1 MGIRLIYRRQ
11 KLQYLYK
18 FKKGASRTQKY
29 FIEKTLRPA
38 DHPRS
43 GSKQQRWNRINT
55 DVFLSLSVCLP
66 IEFPLPFRYNKRME
80 GGLFSQEETI
90 FSVEEISKRIKL
102 LLEGN
107 IGRVTVEG
115 EVSSFS
121 ESSARHW
128 YFSLKDSRTPALLST
143 VCFSYRRSPLIK
155 KPVVGDTI
163 RVEGRLSAYD
173 AKSSYQ
179 LIAESIR
186 PAGRGDLFRQM
197 EELKQRLYAEGL
209 FDAGRKRPLP
219 PFPQTVGVVTS
230 AEGKVFRDICSRI
243 RMHGAP
249 LRVILLPAAVQGA
262 EAAASLIARIRQAG
276 AMRLCDVLIV
286 GRGGGSP
293 EDLLPF
299 SDEGVVRAVA
309 ESEIPV
315 ISAVGHEPDTP
326 LCDFAA
332 DHRSATPTAA
342 ADDICAGYDR
352 CRKAVPEVRMR
363 IAAALR
369 VATERKRAIFSRCD
383 RGRLT
388 ELLERRL
395 QGEAQRLDFNR
406 ARLPMLVRAVAEN
419 ARRRLEIN
427 RLRLEKESPTVI
439 LSKGYALV
447 FDENGRPVTRA
458 AALPPESRVTLQFTD
473 GRRSARITEETIP

>member
-1 MGIRLIYRRQ
+1 
-11 KLQYLYK
+11 
-18 FKKGASRTQKY
+18 
-29 FIEKTLRPA
+29 
-38 DHPRS
+38 
-43 GSKQQRWNRINT
+43 
-55 DVFLSLSVCLP
+55 
-66 IEFPLPFRYNKRME
+66 
-80 GGLFSQEETI
+80 
-90 FSVEEISKRIKL
+90 
-102 LLEGN
+102 
-107 IGRVTVEG
+107 
-115 EVSSFS
+115 
-121 ESSARHW
+121 
-128 YFSLKDSRTPALLST
+128 
-143 VCFSYRRSPLIK
+143 
-155 KPVVGDTI
+155 
-163 RVEGRLSAYD
+163 
-173 AKSSYQ
+173 
-179 LIAESIR
+179 
-186 PAGRGDLFRQM
+186 
-197 EELKQRLYAEGL
+197 
-209 FDAGRKRPLP
+209 
-219 PFPQTVGVVTS
+219 
-230 AEGKVFRDICSRI
+230 
-243 RMHGAP
+243 
-249 LRVILLPAAVQGA
+249 
-262 EAAASLIARIRQAG
+262 
-276 AMRLCDVLIV
+276 MRLCDVLIV

-342 ADDICAGYDR
+342 ADDICIGYDR
-352 CRKAVPEVRMR
+352 CRKAIPEVRMR
-363 IAAALR
+363 ISAALR
-369 VATERKRAIFSRCD
+369 VGTERKRAIFSRCD

>member
-1 MGIRLIYRRQ
+1 M
-11 KLQYLYK
+11 
-18 FKKGASRTQKY
+18 
-29 FIEKTLRPA
+29 
-38 DHPRS
+38 
-43 GSKQQRWNRINT
+43 
-55 DVFLSLSVCLP
+55 
-66 IEFPLPFRYNKRME
+66 
-80 GGLFSQEETI
+80 FSQEETV
-90 FSVEEISKRIKL
+90 FSVGEISARIKS

-107 IGRVTVEG
+107 IGRITVEG

-128 YFSLKDSRTPALLST
+128 YFSLKDSRTPALLSA
-143 VCFSYRRSPLIK
+143 VCFSYRRPPLMK
-155 KPVVGDTI
+155 KPAVGDTI
-163 RVEGRLSAYD
+163 RAEGRLSAYD

-186 PAGRGDLFRQM
+186 TAGRGDLFRRL

-249 LRVILLPAAVQGA
+249 LRVILLPAAVQGT
-262 EAAASLIARIRQAG
+262 EAAASLIARIRQAN

-369 VATERKRAIFSRCD
+369 VGTERKRAIFSRCD